1 MTHESYADIEMKLGI
16 VFYTC
21 VQK

>member
-1 MTHESYADIEMKLGI
+1 MTHESYADIEMKLGL